1 MPKVIL
7 DDVEYEYED
16 LSAEAKANFDSI
28 KHVQH
33 QIQLKKQELTVLG
46 AAKSMYSLALK
57 KIIEGDENSED
68 QKTNWIE
75 SLGETV
81 QFD

>member
-1 MPKVIL
+1 MPKIIL

-16 LSAEAKANFDSI
+16 LSTEAKANFDSI
-28 KHVQH
+28 KHVQL
-33 QIQLKKQELTVLG
+33 QIQLKKQELNVLG

-57 KIIEGDENSED
+57 KNIEGEEHSEN
-68 QKTNWIE
+68 QKNNWIE
-75 SLGETV
+75 SLGDTV